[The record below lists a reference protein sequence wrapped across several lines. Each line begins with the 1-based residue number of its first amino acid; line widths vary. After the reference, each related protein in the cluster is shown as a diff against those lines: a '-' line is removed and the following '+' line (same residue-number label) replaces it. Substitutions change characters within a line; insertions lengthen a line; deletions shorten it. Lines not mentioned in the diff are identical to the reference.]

1 MPPIPE
7 APGRS
12 GHPPSTPAGSRE
24 PGQAHYATVSTPQT
38 RGQVR
43 PPCNPDSKRARS
55 QGPTACPT
63 HTLWPLAGD
72 PEAQHSTRP
81 KPLRPSTRPSL
92 TLRAQVAS
100 RALPALPAMPGE
112 QRRNPCI
119 CAHSLSTHTHTHTRT
134 VLQAATL
141 GTQTWAHWTPGPPKP
156 QRACVWSEMGL
167 VALPLGSSRWT
178 GASQASL
185 TSEAPEPGTNAEDA
199 REGTAG
205 AEGGPPPRGPGRL
218 GAHRKDEGAI
228 TARA

>member
-100 RALPALPAMPGE
+100 RALPALPAVPGE
-112 QRRNPCI
+112 QRRYPCV
-119 CAHSLSTHTHTHTRT
+119 CAHSLSTHTHIHTR
-134 VLQAATL
+134 
-141 GTQTWAHWTPGPPKP
+141 AHARCSRLPHSGPRRGRIGPLGPP
-156 QRACVWSEMGL
+156 S
-167 VALPLGSSRWT
+167 
-178 GASQASL
+178 
-185 TSEAPEPGTNAEDA
+185 
-199 REGTAG
+199 
-205 AEGGPPPRGPGRL
+205 PRGRVCGVRWGLWPCLWAPAG
-218 GAHRKDEGAI
+218 GQV
-228 TARA
+228 RAKPP